1 MTSSPL
7 GEQGTD
13 GWICGRCIFLVRE
26 EQPGETAR
34 GLLSGD
40 FLWSQWPFISSRC
53 WFREKIALYVTVHG
67 YCLIVFLFSA
77 AILSLVSW
85 KIFTLSSATAGKEKG
100 QHWKGVL
107 TLLGLSCLV
116 GLPWGLALLTS
127 LGPFTAYVFALF
139 TSLQG
144 EAPGL
149 GRRRA
154 AFLHQR
160 VLGGFGGR
168 CG

>member
-1 MTSSPL
+1 M
-7 GEQGTD
+7 
-13 GWICGRCIFLVRE
+13 VRE
-26 EQPGETAR
+26 EQAGETAQ

-40 FLWSQWPFISSRC
+40 FLWFQRPSLSSRC
-53 WFREKIALYVTVHG
+53 WFRENTALYVTVHG
-67 YCLIVFLFSA
+67 YFLIVFLFSA
-77 AILSLVSW
+77 VILSLVSW
-85 KIFTLSSATAGKEKG
+85 KIFTLSSATAGKEKA

-116 GLPWGLALLTS
+116 GMPWGLALLTS

-149 GRRRA
+149 GRRWA

-160 VLGGFGGR
+160 MLGGFGGGCR
-168 CG
+168 

>member
-1 MTSSPL
+1 M
-7 GEQGTD
+7 
-13 GWICGRCIFLVRE
+13 VRE
-26 EQPGETAR
+26 EQAGETAQ

-40 FLWSQWPFISSRC
+40 FLWFQRPSLSSRC
-53 WFREKIALYVTVHG
+53 WFRENTALYVTVHG
-67 YCLIVFLFSA
+67 YFLIVFLFSA
-77 AILSLVSW
+77 VILSLVSW
-85 KIFTLSSATAGKEKG
+85 KIFTLSSATAGKEKA
-100 QHWKGVL
+100 
-107 TLLGLSCLV
+107 LGLSCLV
-116 GLPWGLALLTS
+116 GMPWGLALLTS

-160 VLGGFGGR
+160 MLGGFGGGCR
-168 CG
+168 

>member
-7 GEQGTD
+7 GEQGKD
-13 GWICGRCIFLVRE
+13 AWIRGWCIFLVRE

-40 FLWSQWPFISSRC
+40 FLWSQQPFISSRC
-53 WFREKIALYVTVHG
+53 WFREKIALYVTVHS

-77 AILSLVSW
+77 AVLSLVSW